1 MARRKRITKKPII
14 LVAIMVLC
22 LLTGM
27 DDISGAWQQL
37 NVCATMVQSGDG
49 HDDGEDY
56 AVKSLNKH
64 APWRDAIDVLQH
76 LSFSQVYLEEV
87 KCQATLLGLSISH
100 NRAPPSFS

>member
-1 MARRKRITKKPII
+1 
-14 LVAIMVLC
+14 MVLC

-56 AVKSLNKH
+56 AVKFSNKH
-64 APWRDAIDVLQH
+64 ASWKDAIDVAQQLFFCQA
-76 LSFSQVYLEEV
+76 YPEEV
-87 KCQATLLGLSISH
+87 KCQATLVELSTSH